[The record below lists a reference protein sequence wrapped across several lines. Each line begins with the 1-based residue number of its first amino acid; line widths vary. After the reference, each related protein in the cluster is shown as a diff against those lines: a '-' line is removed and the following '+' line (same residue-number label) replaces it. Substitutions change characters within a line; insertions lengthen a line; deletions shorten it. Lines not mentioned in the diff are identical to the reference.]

1 MYRAGWRKKA
11 AGRSAV
17 VRLSLAAALGLGL
30 AIAGTRVWASTYV
43 TEIPLDDSIYVEL
56 DTLNNLGLLD
66 TYISEIRPISRIEA
80 ARLVVE
86 AQDNLPRVPDP
97 QGLAHSLVD
106 DLVSQL
112 PQEVA
117 WIKDDRE
124 DNLRNVFYPL
134 ERLEA
139 GYVFSSGQRRTFTN
153 NGVGPLHAVEATP
166 LLPNDDDLST
176 EPGSNEVGRL
186 AMWEGLGSFLTV
198 YGEGAVAGPLTRAGQ
213 GSRLDLLTGAG
224 VVSWGNLALSFGK
237 EEMVW
242 GTGYFGALS
251 QGANAAPF
259 PALRLRNIH
268 PGYLPGFLSYL
279 GPLRIDLFF
288 GQLDGDRYFAH
299 PWLDGQALVFKPL
312 PTLEF
317 GVDHAIMFGGRHND
331 GYTWAGFLGR
341 ASALATGSAS
351 MGNTNSRG
359 GLFVKAYFP
368 RWRGL
373 QIYQETLGEDNLTK
387 EVPGLGR
394 FLPFLSVSYQGGVYL
409 PRLTA
414 DGRTTLRFEYT
425 ITESNYSNH
434 SDSLY
439 WAYDN
444 RLMGYPLGPDAS
456 RADLALQ
463 RWVDNR
469 NRLQGD
475 LFYTNRAGNTLVGWH
490 REQSGGLA
498 VALWRLPKPI
508 FGSAAILGD
517 LQIQASLEYVHNLDF
532 TTMTGVRTMLALT
545 FSFSDPFTSLHWG

>member
-1 MYRAGWRKKA
+1 MTGLVIATA
-11 AGRSAV
+11 A
-17 VRLSLAAALGLGL
+17 
-30 AIAGTRVWASTYV
+30 TRGWASTYV
-43 TEIPLDDSIYVEL
+43 TEIPLDDAIYVEL
-56 DTLNNLGLLD
+56 DTLNNLGVLD

-86 AQDNLPRVPDP
+86 AQDNLSRVADP
-97 QGLAHSLVD
+97 AGLAHSLVN
-106 DLVSQL
+106 DLAAQL
-112 PQEVA
+112 PQEVE
-117 WIKDDRE
+117 WIKDDRQ
-124 DNLRNVFYPL
+124 DNLGNVFYPL
-134 ERLEA
+134 ERIEA
-139 GYVFSSGQRRTFTN
+139 GYVFSSGQRRTFNN

-166 LLPNDDDLST
+166 LLANDDDLST

-186 AMWEGLGSFLTV
+186 AMWEGLGSFFTV

-213 GSRLDLLTGAG
+213 NPRLDLLTGAG

-268 PGYLPGFLSYL
+268 PTYLPGFLRYL
-279 GPLRIDLFF
+279 GPMRFDAFF

-312 PTLEF
+312 PTVEF
-317 GVDHAIMFGGRHND
+317 GIDHAIMFGGRHND
-331 GYTWAGFLGR
+331 GYNWAGFLGR
-341 ASALATGSAS
+341 ATAFDTGNPTV
-351 MGNTNSRG
+351 GNTNSRG

-368 RWRGL
+368 HWRGL

-387 EVPGLGR
+387 EVPGIGR

-409 PRLTA
+409 PRLSA
-414 DGRTTLRFEYT
+414 DGRTTLRFEYAV
-425 ITESNYSNH
+425 IESNYSNH

-444 RLMGYPLGPDAS
+444 RLMGYPLGPDSS

-475 LFYTNRAGNTLVGWH
+475 IFYTNRAGNTLVGWH
-490 REQSGGLA
+490 REQSGGMA
-498 VALWRLPKPI
+498 VALWRLPKP
-508 FGSAAILGD
+508 FLGSSTFLGD
-517 LQIQASLEYVHNLDF
+517 IQIQASFEYVQNLDF
-532 TTMTGVRTMLALT
+532 TTVTGVRTMLSIT
-545 FSFSDPFTSLHWG
+545 FAFSDPITSLHWG